1 MVPGRGLGYHPGM
14 TPNADA
20 LPDDSALLQAM
31 VLGLRAQI
39 TGMDAANRAYEAL
52 VQALRVTIARLKKQR
67 FGPSSEKIEREI
79 EQLELALENL
89 EAARAAADPSLEM
102 DATEADET
110 PVAGIAA
117 PDLPLSPRRRGRP
130 RIADDAPRETVV
142 LDPGER
148 CPDCGGVLRLV
159 GEDLAEILDFIA
171 AKLKVVEI
179 RRPKKSCRDCER
191 MVQTPA
197 PPRPVRRGAAGP
209 ALLAHI
215 LVARYDDQQPLYR
228 QGEIFARMGAD
239 IPRSTL
245 IDWCGQAAGV
255 LRPLADLIR
264 DVVVASDRIH
274 ADDTPIRVLDPKKK
288 RIEGLARGVKEGRI
302 WVYVKDDRPWAGSDP
317 PAVAYWFSPDR
328 KGEHPREHLADFT
341 GTLQADA
348 YAGFRELYE
357 PGLDGETRVREAA
370 CWAHLRRDFHD
381 VWKATDSPLAR
392 DALERIGALYDIEA
406 TINGQTLDVRHAV
419 RQRESRPKVEAFRLW
434 CERHLTQIPGK
445 GDLAKAMRYALN
457 RWASFTL
464 FLDDARVAIDNNAA
478 ERAIKPIV
486 LGRKNFLFAG
496 SDAGGEVL
504 ADAMTV
510 IETAKLSGLNPE
522 AYLTDILGRIRSHD
536 PRRLEELLPWM
547 WKASRDA
554 KAKAA

>member
-1 MVPGRGLGYHPGM
+1 M
-14 TPNADA
+14 TTNADA
-20 LPDDSALLQAM
+20 LPEDPALLQAM

-39 TGMDAANRAYEAL
+39 TGMEAANRAYEAL

-89 EAARAAADPSLEM
+89 EAARAAADPSQET
-102 DATEADET
+102 DATETDET
-110 PVAGIAA
+110 PAAGIAA
-117 PDLPLSPRRRGRP
+117 PDLALPPRRRGRP

-215 LVARYDDQQPLYR
+215 LVAKYDDHLPLYR

-302 WVYVKDDRPWAGSDP
+302 WAYVKDDRPWAGSDP

-341 GTLQADA
+341 GILQADA

-357 PGLDGETRVREAA
+357 PGPDGETRVREAA

-406 TINGQTLDVRHAV
+406 AINGQTLDVRQAV

-457 RWASFTL
+457 RWESFAL

-536 PRRLEELLPWM
+536 PRRLEELLPSM
-547 WKASRDA
+547 WKAGRDA
-554 KAKAA
+554 KPKAA